1 MRRWLQRLRGAI
13 GTALT
18 WAVGWCAAG
27 LITGTTGLLG
37 QLSLSGY
44 LVFGFAFATLGF
56 ASGAAFSIV
65 LSLTEGRRRFDQM
78 SLPRF
83 GLWGALG
90 GGVIGFG
97 QFLPLSEGGNVG
109 IVTTVAFFMLLGAS
123 SSAGSLLLARWAE
136 RDELLES
143 AKEIDEVG
151 LNPREARDLLGQGR
165 ASLPPLT
172 STQEA
177 RNTPKP

>member
-1 MRRWLQRLRGAI
+1 MKRWLQRLRGAI
-13 GTALT
+13 GTAFT
-18 WAVGWCAAG
+18 WAVGWCVAG

-37 QLSLSGY
+37 NLPLSGY
-44 LVFGFAFATLGF
+44 MVFGAIFAAMGF

-65 LSLTEGRRRFDQM
+65 LSLIEGRRRFDQM

-90 GGVIGFG
+90 GGLIGFA

-109 IVTTVAFFMLLGAS
+109 IVTTVAFFAFLGAS
-123 SSAGSLLLARWAE
+123 SSAGSLLLARRAE

-151 LNPREARDLLGQGR
+151 LSPREARDLLGR
-165 ASLPPLT
+165 ES
-172 STQEA
+172 S
-177 RNTPKP
+177 